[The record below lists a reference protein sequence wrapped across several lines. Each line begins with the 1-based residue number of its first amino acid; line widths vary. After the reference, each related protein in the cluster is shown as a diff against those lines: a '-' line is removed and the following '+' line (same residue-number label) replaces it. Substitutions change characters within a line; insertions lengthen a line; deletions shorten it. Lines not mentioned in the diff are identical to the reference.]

1 MKNDDDDKIIDI
13 TSHPSRRKHE
23 IVNYNMKGFQIK
35 QERIKQVNQNIF
47 NNLMMQ
53 VILVN
58 QIIIYII
65 LYYLATR

>member
-35 QERIKQVNQNIF
+35 QVNQNIF

-58 QIIIYII
+58 QIIIYVI